1 MEKKTQLDE
10 WFSKNTVHTTEKT
23 NFKKKFKNPFRSND
37 ANKLKLVFLGGL
49 DEIGKNMMLLEYGND
64 IIALDMGLKF
74 PEEDML
80 GVDYIVP
87 DTNYLERNLNKLRGI
102 LITHGH
108 LDHIGAITYL
118 TPKLKNPTFY
128 SLKLTNGLIGKHLKE
143 HKMEK
148 MAKLVNVQPKET
160 FKLGV
165 FKVTYF
171 RVNHS
176 IPDSCGIAIETPEGL
191 IVHTGDFK
199 FDFTPSDGV
208 MADMDY
214 LKQLGEKKVLLLM
227 SDSTNSTKEGHT
239 MSEKVVGD
247 ELDKIIK
254 SAPDRLIIS
263 CFSSVIGRMQQ
274 IIDSAKATNKKIF
287 ISGRSLVNNVKIATQ
302 LGYLKYPQGM
312 IVELKR
318 NSKGAQAKNA
328 LILTTG
334 SQGESLSGLTR
345 MAMDEHNQIKL
356 TSKDTVVYSSSP
368 IIGNERAINAVINIL
383 VRKVANVIT
392 NKHMDIHTS
401 GHGNIED
408 LKMMLNFIKPKFFVP
423 VHGEYY
429 HRFYHKKLAVEEGI
443 LPENVFLLENGK
455 VLELS
460 KGKAFVAKKSV
471 PTNYIMVDNQAP
483 KLCGIAMNIVS
494 ERQAMSLNGMILIN
508 VILESKR
515 PVLKSLSVSS
525 NGFIYMRETQK
536 VLKDVEEESKK
547 LLNIHLKNNKRVN
560 KGELEAFL
568 KSTLDRV
575 VTKNLQRRPLVI
587 PNVLFVN

>member
-1 MEKKTQLDE
+1 MEKKTKLDE
-10 WFSKNTVHTTEKT
+10 WFQKNTVHSTEKT
-23 NFKKKFKNPFRSND
+23 NFKKKFKNPFRSKSD
-37 ANKLKLVFLGGL
+37 KKLKLVFLGGL

-87 DTNYLERNLNKLRGI
+87 DTAYLERNLNKLRGI

-118 TPKLKNPTFY
+118 TPKLKNPTYY

-148 MAKLVNVQPKET
+148 MAKLVNVKPKET

-165 FKVTYF
+165 FKITYF

-214 LKQLGEKKVLLLM
+214 MKELGEKKVLLLM
-227 SDSTNSTKEGHT
+227 SDSTNSIKEGHT

-247 ELDKIIK
+247 ELEKIIK

-263 CFSSVIGRMQQ
+263 CFSSVIGRMQN
-274 IIDSAKATNKKIF
+274 IIDAAKATNKRIF

-302 LGYLKYPQGM
+302 LGYLKYPKGM
-312 IVELKR
+312 IAELRR
-318 NSKGAQAKNA
+318 NSKGSQAKNA

-345 MAMDEHNQIKL
+345 MAMGEHRQIKL
-356 TSKDTVVYSSSP
+356 TKKDTIVYSSSP
-368 IIGNERAINAVINIL
+368 IIGNERSINAVINVLI
-383 VRKVANVIT
+383 RKVANVIT
-392 NKHMDIHTS
+392 NKHMDVHTS

-408 LKMMLNFIKPKFFVP
+408 LKMMINFIKPKFFVP

-429 HRFYHKKLAVEEGI
+429 HRFYHKKLALEEGI
-443 LPENVFLLENGK
+443 PKENIFLLENGK

-460 KGKAFVAKKSV
+460 KGKAFVAKKDV

-483 KLCGIAMNIVS
+483 KLCNVASEIVS
-494 ERQAMSLNGMILIN
+494 ERQSMSLNGVILIN
-508 VILESKR
+508 VVMESKR
-515 PVLKSLSVSS
+515 PVMKSLSISS
-525 NGFIYMRETQK
+525 KGFIYMKSTEK
-536 VLKDVEEESKK
+536 VLKDVEAESKK
-547 LLNIHLKNNKRVN
+547 LINMHLKGRKRVN

-568 KSTLDRV
+568 KSALDRV

-587 PNVLFVN
+587 PNILFVN